1 MTPLDISINED
12 PQDPQRLL
20 SRKLTLFGFLVMVYD
35 RLDYGDNI
43 SKERFG
49 LGRPCFHATMHLK
62 IEG

>member
-20 SRKLTLFGFLVMVYD
+20 RRKLTLFGFLVTVYD

-49 LGRPCFHATMHLK
+49 LGSPCFHATMHLK